1 MVGSLNNG
9 GFATSCL
16 KKLAVAGT
24 VFAAVI
30 GGGVMSGMAPEPDP
44 VPRRWQLD
52 FAPGALRMTTMNV
65 EGVGQRAYFYM
76 TYKVANST
84 GGDLLLAPALELAT
98 EEGEVIRSG
107 RDVPAA
113 VTRRILDDL
122 ANPFLQDQNSI
133 VGMILQGEA
142 NAREGLAIWPVNDLD
157 VDEITVYAAGFSG
170 ETAPVEFKNPST
182 GEVTKVLLRKS
193 LMMRFTSPGELQVGS
208 NEPVEMTEKRWIMR

>member
-1 MVGSLNNG
+1 MVPP
-9 GFATSCL
+9 
-16 KKLAVAGT
+16 
-24 VFAAVI
+24 
-30 GGGVMSGMAPEPDP
+30 PEPDP

-76 TYKVANST
+76 TYKVSNST

-107 RDVPAA
+107 RDVPAV
-113 VTRRILDDL
+113 VTRRILDEL
-122 ANPFLQDQNSI
+122 SNPFLQDQNSI

-157 VDEITVYAAGFSG
+157 VDEITVYASGFSG
-170 ETAPVEFKNPST
+170 ETAPVEFKNPAS
-182 GEVTKVLLRKS
+182 GEVSKVLLRKS
-193 LMMRFTSPGELQVGS
+193 LMMRFTSPGQLQVGS
-208 NEPVEMTEKRWIMR
+208 SEPIEMTEKRWIMR